1 MFADIV
7 KLISLSKNAPYII
20 FGGTIIVD
28 EPICKKEQADES
40 YAFTADCIDNWV
52 IKDVAEENAKDNI
65 ATDHNNSNE
74 TQTKHI

>member
-28 EPICKKEQADES
+28 EPICKKEQTDQSYVFAD
-40 YAFTADCIDNWV
+40 DCIDNWV
-52 IKDVAEENAKDNI
+52 IKDN
-65 ATDHNNSNE
+65 ATDHTSNE
-74 TQTKHI
+74 TQ